1 MFTIGNK
8 SYKLVGV
15 RGKYMFAVG
24 NKIYKLV
31 VPN

>member
-8 SYKLVGV
+8 SHKLAGV

-24 NKIYKLV
+24 NKFV
-31 VPN
+31 VR